1 MVSLNEM
8 INGAWIEGEQLSTPG
23 PKFIEQLANLMIELH
38 TMWGMDEYLKNV
50 LYRKEWILND
60 MHDAVYALEPV
71 DDFTENAILEFH
83 EIKHELN
90 KYVPIHGDLWRQNI
104 RVDESGNL
112 NGIIDWDKKSF
123 GDPHWDFRMIRRWVG
138 WDGLDELLFLYNC
151 STGFNCKR
159 EYIEVLDKI
168 SLCHSVRIRKE
179 RGLLRHDKPD
189 AIELFENYKKLW
201 PIGSPP
207 VNASTSPS

>member
-8 INGAWIEGEQLSTPG
+8 MDGAWIEGEQLTKLGS
-23 PKFIEQLANLMIELH
+23 KFIEQLADLMSELH
-38 TMWGMDEYLKNV
+38 TMWGMDEYMENL

-60 MHDAVYALEPV
+60 MHDVVYVLEPV

-168 SLCHSVRIRKE
+168 SLCHSIKIRKE
-179 RGLLRHDKPD
+179 RGLLRHDKSD
-189 AIELFENYKKLW
+189 AIELFENYKKFW
-201 PIGSPP
+201 PNISFI
-207 VNASTSPS
+207 ASQK

>member
-1 MVSLNEM
+1 MVSVDDM
-8 INGAWIEGEQLSTPG
+8 IKGKWIEGEQLSTPG
-23 PKFIEQLANLMIELH
+23 PKFIEQLADLMSELH
-38 TMWGMDEYLKNV
+38 TMWGVDEYVENA

-60 MHDAVYALEPV
+60 MHDMVYALEPV

-112 NGIIDWDKKSF
+112 TGIIDWDRKSL
-123 GDPHWDFRMIRRWVG
+123 GDPHWDFRMIRRWIG
-138 WDGLDELLFLYNC
+138 WDGLDKLLFLYNC

-159 EYIEVLDKI
+159 EYVEVLDKI
-168 SLCHSVRIRKE
+168 SLCHSLRIRRE

-189 AIELFENYKKLW
+189 AIKLFENYKKTW
-201 PIGSPP
+201 PTS
-207 VNASTSPS
+207 STFL

>member
-8 INGAWIEGEQLSTPG
+8 IDGAWIEGEQLTKPG
-23 PKFIEQLANLMIELH
+23 SKFVEQLADLMSELH
-38 TMWGMDEYLKNV
+38 TMWGMDEYMENL

-60 MHDAVYALEPV
+60 MHDVVYALEGERRYTSTGLPV
-71 DDFTENAILEFH
+71 DDFLEKAILEFH

-90 KYVPIHGDLWRQNI
+90 EYVPIHGDLWRQNI

-112 NGIIDWDKKSF
+112 NGIIDWDKKSL
-123 GDPHWDFRMIRRWVG
+123 GNPHWDFRMIRRWIG
-138 WDGLDELLFLYNC
+138 WDGIDKLLFLYNC

-159 EYIEVLDKI
+159 EYIEILDKI
-168 SLCHSVRIRKE
+168 SLCHSIRIRKE

-189 AIELFENYKKLW
+189 AIELFEKYKKSW
-201 PIGSPP
+201 PKPL
-207 VNASTSPS
+207 

>member
-8 INGAWIEGEQLSTPG
+8 IDGAWIEGEQLTKPG
-23 PKFIEQLANLMIELH
+23 SKFVEQLADLMNELH
-38 TMWGMDEYLKNV
+38 TMWGMDEYMENA

-60 MHDAVYALEPV
+60 MHDMVYALEPV

-112 NGIIDWDKKSF
+112 TGIIDWDRKSL
-123 GDPHWDFRMIRRWVG
+123 GDPHWDFRMIRRWIG
-138 WDGLDELLFLYNC
+138 WDGLDKLLFLYNC

-159 EYIEVLDKI
+159 EYVEVLDKI
-168 SLCHSVRIRKE
+168 SLCHSLRIRRE

-189 AIELFENYKKLW
+189 AIKLFENYKKTW
-201 PIGSPP
+201 PTS
-207 VNASTSPS
+207 STSPL